1 MILIDKKKKKQ
12 KLKMKEMKR
21 INYYKNN
28 FKMKKISKKV
38 LKNQKTN

>member
-28 FKMKKISKKV
+28 FRMKKISKKV

>member
-1 MILIDKKKKKQ
+1 MILIDKKKKKL

-28 FKMKKISKKV
+28 FRMKKISKKV